1 MSEKDVSNKIIESS
15 QGEPELNTKYLTEQL
30 QDPQLK
36 VGERKNRF
44 IDSFRRMAKL
54 SNFNPDLLQQGVNL
68 VNSLYMV
75 DRLPADDVIKIFTD
89 LAKAGE
95 ELIKNDNFIRK
106 EKIGSILLES
116 INLIDNYRIEL
127 KRDKNFRENLS
138 EYTRVLVDV
147 LTSRP
152 NLFSRNLGTR
162 DKSGK
167 LANYVL
173 VQAEIDKRARE
184 KGRKKGGILGSL
196 KFLV

>member
-30 QDPQLK
+30 QDPHLR
-36 VGERKNRF
+36 VGERKNRL

-54 SNFNPDLLQQGVNL
+54 SNFSPDLLQQGVNL
-68 VNSLYMV
+68 ANSLYMV
-75 DRLPADDVIKIFTD
+75 DRLPADNVIKIFTD

-116 INLIDNYRIEL
+116 INLIDNYRMDL
-127 KRDKNFRENLS
+127 KKDKNFGENLS
-138 EYTRVLVDV
+138 EYTGVLIDV

-152 NLFSRNLGTR
+152 NLFSRNLGIR

-173 VQAEIDKRARE
+173 VKSEIDKRERE

-196 KFLV
+196 KFLG